1 METIEKIYTL
11 YLEWCNN
18 FLSINKFADYYNL
31 TEIEA
36 NNIIEIGRQLSHIIF
51 DNKFTNLPKP
61 I

>member
-11 YLEWCNN
+11 YLDWCNN

-36 NNIIEIGRQLSHIIF
+36 NNIIEIGRQLSNIIF
-51 DNKFTNLPKP
+51 DNKFTNLPQP

>member
-11 YLEWCNN
+11 YLDWCNN

-36 NNIIEIGRQLSHIIF
+36 NNIIEIGRQLSQAETSSYKIPC
-51 DNKFTNLPKP
+51 L
-61 I
+61 

>member
-11 YLEWCNN
+11 YLDWCNN

-51 DNKFTNLPKP
+51 DNKFTNLPQP